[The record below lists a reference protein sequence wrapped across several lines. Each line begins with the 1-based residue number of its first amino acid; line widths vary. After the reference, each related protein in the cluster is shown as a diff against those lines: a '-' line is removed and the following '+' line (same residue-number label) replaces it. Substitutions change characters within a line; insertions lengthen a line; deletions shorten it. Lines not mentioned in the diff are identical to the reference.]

1 MDLLQNVVQH
11 YAWGSRTAIPE
22 FLGITPDG
30 TAQAEVWMGAHPS
43 APSVVLRQGVLRRLD
58 ELIAEDPVGELG
70 QDVAHNFGG
79 QLPFLVK
86 LLAAGEPLSLQAH
99 PNRQQAQAGFAREN
113 AAGIALD
120 AGNRLYKDANHK
132 PEILCALT
140 DFVGLCGFRPV
151 AATVALLNSLE
162 IPTARRLGDDLSRN
176 GVESVVTGL
185 LHLPPDQRTRVVDEV
200 VARCRMAPSC
210 DEFRWAVQLAEQ
222 YPDDV
227 GVVVSL
233 LLNLVHVSPG
243 QALFLGAGNLHAYL
257 GGLGVE
263 VMANSD
269 NVLRGGLTPKHVD
282 VDELLAILDFAPLV
296 HPVMV
301 SRSVGRGVAVFDT
314 PVPDFRL
321 CVHPMDADQHVELN
335 TEGPEIIVCTA
346 GEVTVGDV
354 VLSRGVSAFV
364 ASGERYQ
371 IQTGSIQGAT
381 MHRCTV
387 G

>member
-1 MDLLQNVVQH
+1 MDLLHNVVQH

-22 FLGITPDG
+22 FLGTTPDG
-30 TAQAEVWMGAHPS
+30 TPQAEVWMGAHPS
-43 APSVVLRQGVLRRLD
+43 APSLVLRHGVQRRLD
-58 ELIAEDPVGELG
+58 DVIAENPVGELG
-70 QDVAHNFGG
+70 QDVAQAFGG
-79 QLPFLVK
+79 RLPFLVK

-120 AGNRLYKDANHK
+120 APNRLYKDANYK

-151 AATVALLNSLE
+151 AATVALLRS
-162 IPTARRLGDDLSRN
+162 IHTPTAQRLGDELSRD

-185 LHLPPDQRTRVVDEV
+185 LHLHPDQRSHVVDEV
-200 VARCRMAPSC
+200 VAGCRLASSC
-210 DEFRWAVQLAEQ
+210 DEFTWALRLSEQ
-222 YPDDV
+222 YPGDI

-233 LLNLVHVSPG
+233 LLNLVHVAPG

-269 NVLRGGLTPKHVD
+269 NVLRGALTPKHVD
-282 VDELLAILDFAPLV
+282 VDELLAVLDFAPLIQ
-296 HPVMV
+296 PLMV
-301 SRSVGRGVAVFDT
+301 SRSVGPGVVVFDT

-321 CVHPMDADQHVELN
+321 WVHSMDPGQHLEHHC
-335 TEGPEIIVCTA
+335 EGPEIIVCTA
-346 GEVTVGDV
+346 GEVMVDGV
-354 VLSRGVSAFV
+354 ALSRGMSAFV
-364 ASGERYQ
+364 SSEERYQ
-371 IQTGSIQGAT
+371 LQTGPVRGAT
-381 MHRCTV
+381 VHRCTV

>member
-176 GVESVVTGL
+176 GVESVVTDL

-200 VARCRMAPSC
+200 AARCRIAPSC
-210 DEFRWAVQLAEQ
+210 DEFSWAVRLSEQ
-222 YPDDV
+222 YPGDI

-243 QALFLGAGNLHAYL
+243 QALYLGAGNLHAYL

-321 CVHPMDADQHVELN
+321 WVHSMDADQHVELN
-335 TEGPEIIVCTA
+335 TEGPEIIVCTD

-381 MHRCTV
+381 VHRCTV